1 MTTNDYVPLTRLE
14 ALVRDAMAG
23 IGSERDVLAELMTTK
38 VRVPSTTD
46 VQSDGDEMT
55 PLLIQSRRYQTPMVV
70 TFDDERHIGPE
81 VSSRARYPLE
91 MDGAWLVR
99 SIAPG
104 HGLMLFVGPTMGCEL
119 SADLLGEAR
128 GKPLA

>member
-1 MTTNDYVPLTRLE
+1 MTNNEYVPLTRLE

-23 IGSERDVLAELMTTK
+23 VGSERDVLAELMTAR
-38 VRVPSTTD
+38 VCVPSTTD

-55 PLLIQSRRYQTPMVV
+55 PLTLTSRRFGTPMIVA
-70 TFDDERHIGPE
+70 FDDARHIGAE
-81 VSSRARYPLE
+81 VSGRVRYRLD

-104 HGLMLFVGPTMGCEL
+104 RGLMLFVGPTMGCEL
-119 SADLLGEAR
+119 SADLLSEAR
-128 GKPLA
+128 AAG